1 MDIRKKNA
9 LESFFEKG
17 NPEFFDKDKTD
28 KVETSKDATSSKKG
42 PGKPP
47 YAKDKVKEDM
57 SKEQHMDKKAQ
68 SAYKSSPQSEPLV
81 TCSQCGSKVKKGD
94 THKGVCDA
102 CNFKEKSV
110 KRPIRE
116 TDAVGDTKEEDGVDW
131 DEYNKENPNDTN
143 KKESRKGNSMKKV
156 KESSYM
162 DDEDFASS
170 REEDDAPPAKDP
182 QKTKVK
188 EDRQTIDVDNN
199 GDQSPFSTDASDGGV
214 STDNGD
220 RKDIQRGANTVD
232 PRLGA
237 TINTGKNVFTTARGG
252 NTQGR
257 FPVAPEGQVGNQKE
271 SARIDMGKLVERAIQ
286 RGLTG
291 IELEKVLTEMGYIG
305 KRE

>member
-1 MDIRKKNA
+1 M
-9 LESFFEKG
+9 
-17 NPEFFDKDKTD
+17 
-28 KVETSKDATSSKKG
+28 
-42 PGKPP
+42 
-47 YAKDKVKEDM
+47 
-57 SKEQHMDKKAQ
+57 
-68 SAYKSSPQSEPLV
+68 
-81 TCSQCGSKVKKGD
+81 
-94 THKGVCDA
+94 
-102 CNFKEKSV
+102 

-116 TDAVGDTKEEDGVDW
+116 TDAVGATK
-131 DEYNKENPNDTN
+131 NDTN

-156 KESSYM
+156 RENYM
-162 DDEDFASS
+162 DDEAFASS
-170 REEDDAPPAKDP
+170 REVDDAPPAKDP

-199 GDQSPFSTDASDGGV
+199 GDQSPFSTDASDGTV